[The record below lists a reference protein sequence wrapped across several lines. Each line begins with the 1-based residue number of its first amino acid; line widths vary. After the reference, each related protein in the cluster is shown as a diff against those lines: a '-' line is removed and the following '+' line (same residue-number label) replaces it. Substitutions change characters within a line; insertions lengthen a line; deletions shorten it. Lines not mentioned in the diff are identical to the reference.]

1 MTPILR
7 GKTIGFIGAGTMG
20 QALIAGLRAKGVS
33 GRSILAVDLSAA
45 RRAQVRR
52 LGARATADSCAVA
65 CAGDVIVLAVKPQQM
80 ASVVSELAPCIARRQ
95 LVISIAAGITLRW
108 LQDRLPGAPVI
119 RVMPNLPATVGHG
132 FTAYALGRRATAR
145 HQEIAATLF
154 GAVGETVEVPE
165 RLLDA
170 VTAVSG
176 SGPAYIFY
184 LAHVWEAAAV
194 ALGLP
199 RAIAHR
205 AVKRTLIGS
214 AALLAGS
221 ETSPKEWIA
230 RVASKKGT
238 TEAALRVL
246 ARRGVSRHVA
256 EALRAAARRS
266 RALSRRR

>member
-1 MTPILR
+1 MTSVLR

-20 QALIAGLRAKGVS
+20 QALIAGLRAKGMS
-33 GRSILAVDLSAA
+33 GRSILAVDPSTV

-52 LGARATADSCAVA
+52 LGARATANSCAVA

-80 ASVVSELAPCIARRQ
+80 ASVVSELAPCISRQQ
-95 LVISIAAGITLRW
+95 LVVSIAAGITMPW
-108 LQDRLPGAPVI
+108 LQARLRGIPLV
-119 RVMPNLPATVGHG
+119 RVMPNLPATVGQG
-132 FTAYALGRRATAR
+132 FSAFTLGRYATAR
-145 HQEIAATLF
+145 HRAIAEALF
-154 GAVGETVEVPE
+154 GAVGEAVELPE

-176 SGPAYIFY
+176 SGPAYVFY

-194 ALGLP
+194 GLGLP
-199 RAIAHR
+199 RVIAHR
-205 AVKRTLIGS
+205 AVERTLIGS
-214 AALLAGS
+214 AALLASG
-221 ETSPKEWIA
+221 EMSPEEWIA
-230 RVASKKGT
+230 RVASKNGT

-266 RALSRRR
+266 RTLSLS